1 MASQASI
8 AKERALVAMSVTDKP
23 RMERDFLFGER
34 GKTQGHSRQHGHPD
48 HMGHSEQPN
57 EVPHA

>member
-1 MASQASI
+1 
-8 AKERALVAMSVTDKP
+8 VAMSVTDKP